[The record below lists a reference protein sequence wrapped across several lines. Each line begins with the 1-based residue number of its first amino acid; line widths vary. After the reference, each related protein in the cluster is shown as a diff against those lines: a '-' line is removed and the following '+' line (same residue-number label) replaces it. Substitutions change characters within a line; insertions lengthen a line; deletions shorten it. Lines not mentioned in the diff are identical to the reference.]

1 MRTNKSQWQPEEIT
15 DTRNLQIYSL
25 KQVMKALGYE
35 YDVGYRTNSTP
46 HFYSADYSNKG
57 RNWIS
62 IKTAINIYNGH
73 SVKCVFGRPPEVLTI
88 WSFNDY
94 QIAQAKAAR
103 ITKSVKLQWCR
114 KTKQIVCQDH
124 RVQFVLSSYSN
135 LFLNNKYL
143 G

>member
-1 MRTNKSQWQPEEIT
+1 MRTNKSQWLPEDIQ
-15 DTRNLQIYSL
+15 DTRNLQIHSL
-25 KQVMKALGYE
+25 KQVMKSLGYE
-35 YDVGYRTNSTP
+35 YDAGYWTNSTP

-62 IKTAINIYNGH
+62 IKTAINLYNNTNA
-73 SVKCVFGRPPEVLTI
+73 VKCVFGKPPAKLSI

-103 ITKSVKLQWCR
+103 ITKSVKLQYCQQ
-114 KTKQIVCQDH
+114 TKQIICQDH
-124 RVQFVLSSYSN
+124 RVSFVLDSYSR

-143 G
+143 